1 MTDLENELL
10 NITESVLCRLLLSLY
25 KRKQRRGRALDQLHH
40 LEAVLDAI
48 TIARLNPVIKR

>member
-10 NITESVLCRLLLSLY
+10 NITESVLCRLLSLY